1 MGGNPRAGFRLEDEG
16 AMPLLRKI
24 EVTTGVWWIEVPQAG
39 VSVLCGCPADAVK
52 HLMKRGLIVSTEMN
66 GVPFE
71 TGPNC
76 ILLSDAMVQ
85 NGSFS
90 NLAEFPVLQM
100 LYRQGMIL
108 PDHPG
113 NTGVKPLLI
122 GSADQVRAQMQY
134 IYRGNYGLVNE
145 EEIVEAGET
154 PERARELMRMK
165 LRFAFGQ
172 IRHPGDL
179 LDTLV
184 VDNEPVEIRNG
195 VQVRRLLFNVFEFS
209 FEGQTAVVD
218 LNLPPFETYESPY
231 PLGFY
236 RLRRE
241 YFAVIHSGEG
251 DGWDINRPSMSSIVM
266 FQGKVYL
273 VDAGPNILY
282 SLNALGIGV
291 NEIEGIF
298 HTHSHD
304 DHFAG
309 LTTLIR
315 SDHKLKYY
323 ATPLVRASVAKKVA
337 ALLGIEEGAFSD
349 YFDVCP
355 LLEGEWNAIEGLEVM
370 PVFSPHPV
378 ETTIFHFRALWE
390 GGYRTYAHFA
400 DIARLSVLQ
409 GFVTDDE
416 TAPGISQAMY
426 DRVAADYLVPAEVK
440 KIDVGGGMIHGDA
453 YDFRDDRS
461 GKIILAHTSQRNTR
475 AQKAIGSSAS
485 FGTVDVLIP
494 SNHDFIWPYAYEALD
509 AYFPGIP
516 RHQIRILLNNPVVT
530 FNPGTIL
537 VKERMVNDHI
547 YLLLSGSVEMIPI
560 EIEMRSV
567 LSAGALIGELSGLFG
582 TPASETYRAASFV
595 QALAIPCSLYLEF
608 VRSNNV
614 FSGVSRLLEHREF
627 LLRTS
632 LFGEVVS
639 SKSLNRIAQNMG
651 RASHPADAMIE
662 PGPHHVAMVK
672 SGSAGRFLGEH
683 MFETLK
689 SGDFFG
695 EEVAIFSTPSLLRVR
710 TLEDCEVY
718 LVPADAL
725 RDIPSVRWKL
735 FEASTKRT
743 RAMVEAGEH
752 ARVLI
757 RWHEE
762 YSVGVQRIDSHHRRL
777 FEIGNSVLDMM
788 ERKSTDAEVAETMGL
803 LREYARF
810 HFGEE
815 EGLMIRYKYPDLAA
829 HKARHHHLLQQ
840 MVEMQAAVAAGRGYN
855 EAEVLTFLQEWI
867 VGHTLSDDRKA
878 AVFLNSKGVY

>member
-1 MGGNPRAGFRLEDEG
+1 
-16 AMPLLRKI
+16 MPLLRKI
-24 EVTTGVWWIEVPQAG
+24 EVTTGVWWIEAPLAG
-39 VSVLCGCPADAVK
+39 VSILCGCPADAVK
-52 HLMKRGLIVSTEMN
+52 HLMKRGLIVSTEID
-66 GVPFE
+66 GIAFE
-71 TGPNC
+71 TGPNA

-85 NGSFS
+85 NGNFS

-122 GSADQVRAQMQY
+122 GSADQVQAQMQY
-134 IYRGNYGLVNE
+134 IYRGNYGLVTE
-145 EEIVEAGET
+145 EEMVEAGLS
-154 PERARELMRMK
+154 PKRAHELMRMK
-165 LRFAFGQ
+165 LKFAFGK

-179 LDTLV
+179 LDTLA
-184 VDNEPVEIRNG
+184 VDADSVEIRNG
-195 VQVRRLLFNVFEFS
+195 VTVRRMLFNVFEFS
-209 FEGQTAVVD
+209 YQGETAVVD
-218 LNLPPFETYESPY
+218 LNLPSFESYEAPY
-231 PLGFY
+231 PLGYY

-241 YFAVIHSGEG
+241 YFAVIHCGEG
-251 DGWDINRPSMSSIVM
+251 DGWDINRPSMASIIM
-266 FQGKVYL
+266 FQGKVFL
-273 VDAGPNILY
+273 VDAGPNVLF

-337 ALLGIEEGAFSD
+337 ALLSIDEAAFSD

-355 LLEGEWNAIEGLEVM
+355 LVEGEWNLIDGLEVK

-378 ETTIFHFRALWE
+378 ETTIMHFRAMWE
-390 GGYRTYAHFA
+390 GGNRTYSHLA

-409 GFVTDDE
+409 SFITDDPE
-416 TAPGISQAMY
+416 APGISQAMY
-426 DRVAADYLVPAEVK
+426 DQVAADYLEPADVK

-453 YDFRDDRS
+453 YDFRDDTS
-461 GKIILAHTSQRNTR
+461 DKIILAHTSQRNTR

-516 RHQIRILLNNPVVT
+516 RHQIRVLLNNPVVT

-537 VKERMVNDHI
+537 VKERVVNDQI

-582 TPASETYRAASFV
+582 AAASETYRAASFV
-595 QALAIPCSLYLEF
+595 QALAIPCSLYSEF
-608 VRSNNV
+608 VRRNNV
-614 FSGVSRLLEHREF
+614 FKGVSRLLEHREF

-639 SKSLNRIAQNMG
+639 SKSLNRIAQ
-651 RASHPADAMIE
+651 AMTSCTAKVDVVIE
-662 PGPHHVAMVK
+662 PGHDMVGMIK
-672 SGSAGRFLGEH
+672 SGIAGRFLGDH

-689 SGDFFG
+689 VGDFFG
-695 EEVAIFSTPSLLRVR
+695 EDVAIFGSPSLLRVR
-710 TLEDCEVY
+710 ALEPCEVF
-718 LVPADAL
+718 LVPAHAL

-735 FEASTKRT
+735 FEASNKRT
-743 RAMVEAGEH
+743 RAMMEAGVH

-757 RWHEE
+757 KWHDE

-777 FEIGNSVLDMM
+777 FEIANSALDLM
-788 ERKSTDAEVAETMGL
+788 ERGCSDDEIAETMGL

-810 HFGEE
+810 HFDEE
-815 EGLMIRYKYPDLAA
+815 EGLMIRYKYPELHN
-829 HKARHHHLLQQ
+829 HKNRHFRLLEQLTELQ
-840 MVEMQAAVAAGRGYN
+840 TTIAEGEGYN
-855 EAEVLTFLQEWI
+855 EVEVLTFLQEWI
-867 VGHTLSDDRKA
+867 VGHTLSDDHRA
-878 AVFLNSKGVY
+878 AVYLNSKGVY

>member
-1 MGGNPRAGFRLEDEG
+1 
-16 AMPLLRKI
+16 MPLLRKI
-24 EVTTGVWWIEVPQAG
+24 EVTTGVWWIEAPQAG
-39 VSVLCGCPADAVK
+39 VFILCGCPADAVK
-52 HLMKRGLIVSTEMN
+52 HLMKRGLIVSTESN

-71 TGPNC
+71 TGPNA

-85 NGSFS
+85 NGNFS

-108 PDHPG
+108 PNHPG
-113 NTGVKPLLI
+113 NTGCKPLLI
-122 GSADQVRAQMQY
+122 GSADQVQAQMQY
-134 IYRGNYGLVNE
+134 IYRGNYGLVTE
-145 EEIVEAGET
+145 EEIIEAGAT

-184 VDNEPVEIRNG
+184 VDTDPVEIRNG
-195 VQVRRLLFNVFEFS
+195 VHVRRMLFNVFEFS
-209 FEGQTAVVD
+209 YQGETAVVD
-218 LNLPPFETYESPY
+218 LNLPSFETYEAPY

-241 YFAVIHSGEG
+241 YFAVIHCGEG
-251 DGWDINRPSMSSIVM
+251 DGWDINRPSMASILM

-323 ATPLVRASVAKKVA
+323 ASPLVKASVAKKVA
-337 ALLGIEEGAFSD
+337 ALLSIEEEAFGD
-349 YFDVCP
+349 YFDVCE
-355 LLEGEWNAIEGLEVM
+355 LTEGEWNHIEGLEVM

-378 ETTIFHFRALWE
+378 ETTIMRFRAMWE
-390 GGYRTYAHFA
+390 NGYRTYCHMA

-409 GFVTDDE
+409 GFITEDPKV
-416 TAPGISQAMY
+416 PGISQAMY
-426 DRVAADYLVPAEVK
+426 EQVIKDYSEPADVK

-453 YDFRDDRS
+453 YDFRDDAS

-485 FGTVDVLIP
+485 FGTMDVLIP

-516 RHQIRILLNNPVVT
+516 RHQIRVLLNNPVVT

-537 VKERMVNDHI
+537 VKERLVNDQI

-582 TPASETYRAASFV
+582 AAASETYRAASFV
-595 QALAIPCSLYLEF
+595 QALAIPCSLYSEF
-608 VRSNNV
+608 VRRNDV
-614 FSGVSRLLEHREF
+614 FHGVSRLVEHREF
-627 LLRTS
+627 LMRTS

-639 SKSLNRIAQNMG
+639 SKSLNRIAQ
-651 RASHPADAMIE
+651 SISTCTIKADEVIDVGNDMVGMI
-662 PGPHHVAMVK
+662 K
-672 SGSAGRFLGEH
+672 SGSAGRFLGDH

-695 EEVAIFSTPSLLRVR
+695 EETAIFNTPSLLRIR
-710 TLEDCEVY
+710 SLEPCEVFK
-718 LVPADAL
+718 VPAHSL

-735 FEASTKRT
+735 FEASTKRS

-757 RWHEE
+757 KWHDE
-762 YSVGVQRIDSHHRRL
+762 YSVGVQRIDAHHRRL
-777 FEIGNSVLDMM
+777 FEIANSVLDLM
-788 ERKSTDAEVAETMGL
+788 ERRSPHADVAENMGL
-803 LREYARF
+803 LCEYARF

-815 EGLMIRYKYPDLAA
+815 EGLMIRYKYPDLPG
-829 HKARHHHLLQQ
+829 HRSRHAKLMQQ
-840 MVEMQAAVAAGRGYN
+840 LEEMQESIAKGLGYS
-855 EAEVLTFLQEWI
+855 EVEILTFLQEWI
-867 VGHTLSDDRKA
+867 VGHTLSDDHRA
-878 AVFLNSKGVY
+878 AVFLNSKGLY

>member
-1 MGGNPRAGFRLEDEG
+1 
-16 AMPLLRKI
+16 MPLLRKI
-24 EVTTGVWWIEVPQAG
+24 EVTTGVWWIEAHQAG
-39 VSVLCGCPADAVK
+39 ISVLCGCPADAVK
-52 HLMKRGLIVSTEMN
+52 HLMKRGLIVSTEDG

-71 TGPNC
+71 TGPNV

-100 LYRQGMIL
+100 LYRQGMMV
-108 PDHPG
+108 PGHPG
-113 NTGVKPLLI
+113 NTGIKPLLI
-122 GSADQVRAQMQY
+122 GSADQVQAQMQY
-134 IYRGNYGLVNE
+134 IYRGNYGLVTE
-145 EEIVEAGET
+145 EEIIEAGET
-154 PERARELMRMK
+154 PERAHDLMRMK
-165 LRFAFGQ
+165 LRFAFGK
-172 IRHPGDL
+172 IRHPGEL
-179 LDTLV
+179 IDTLV
-184 VDNEPVEIRNG
+184 VDSDPVEIRDG
-195 VQVRRLLFNVFEFS
+195 FFVRRMLFNVFEFTYKG
-209 FEGQTAVVD
+209 ETAVVD
-218 LNLPPFETYESPY
+218 LNLPPFETYEAPY

-236 RLRRE
+236 HLRRE

-282 SLNALGIGV
+282 SLNALGIGI

-323 ATPLVRASVAKKVA
+323 STPLVRASVAKKVS
-337 ALLGIEEGAFSD
+337 ALLSIDEDAFAD
-349 YFDVCP
+349 YFDVRP
-355 LLEGEWNAIEGLEVM
+355 LIEGEWNFIDGLEVM

-378 ETTIFHFRALWE
+378 ETTVMHFRAMWE
-390 GGYRTYAHFA
+390 GGYRSYAHFA
-400 DIARLSVLQ
+400 DICRLAVLKD
-409 GFVTDDE
+409 FITDDPD
-416 TAPGISQAMY
+416 APGISETLY
-426 DRVAADYLVPAEVK
+426 DQVAADYMIPADVK

-453 YDFRDDRS
+453 YDFRDDKS
-461 GKIILAHTSQRNTR
+461 QKIILAHTSQRNSR

-516 RHQIRILLNNPVVT
+516 RHQIRVLLNNPVVS

-537 VKERMVNDHI
+537 VKERVVNEQI

-567 LSAGALIGELSGLFG
+567 LSAGALVGELSGLFG
-582 TPASETYRAASFV
+582 AAASETYRAASFV
-595 QALAIPCSLYLEF
+595 QALAIPCSLYAEF
-608 VRSNNV
+608 IRFNNV

-627 LLRTS
+627 LHRTS

-639 SKSLNRIAQNMG
+639 SRSLNRIAQGMTRTLVKSDTTIDPGNDRVG
-651 RASHPADAMIE
+651 MI
-662 PGPHHVAMVK
+662 K
-672 SGSAGRFLGEH
+672 SGSAGRFLGEFL
-683 MFETLK
+683 FETLK
-689 SGDFFG
+689 VGDFFG
-695 EEVAIFSTPSLLRVR
+695 EEVAIFGVPSLLRVR
-710 TLEDCEVY
+710 ALEPCEVF
-718 LVPADAL
+718 LVPAETL

-735 FEASTKRT
+735 FEAGTKRT
-743 RAMVEAGEH
+743 RAIAEAGEH

-757 RWHEE
+757 RWHDE
-762 YSVGVQRIDSHHRRL
+762 YSVGVQRVDSHHRRL
-777 FEIGNSVLDMM
+777 FEIGNSVLDQI
-788 ERKSTDAEVAETMGL
+788 ERHCGDDEVAETMGL

-810 HFGEE
+810 HFSEE
-815 EGLMIRYKYPDLAA
+815 EGLMIRYKYPDITP
-829 HKARHHHLLQQ
+829 HRARHARLLEQLTELQAEIADGKGYDKADVLTLLQ
-840 MVEMQAAVAAGRGYN
+840 EGIVA
-855 EAEVLTFLQEWI
+855 
-867 VGHTLSDDRKA
+867 HTMSDDRRA
-878 AVFLNSKGVY
+878 AVFLNSKGLY

>member
-1 MGGNPRAGFRLEDEG
+1 
-16 AMPLLRKI
+16 MPLLRKI

-71 TGPNC
+71 TGPNI

-113 NTGVKPLLI
+113 NTGIKPMLI

-154 PERARELMRMK
+154 PERARDLMRMK
-165 LRFAFGQ
+165 LRFAFGA

-195 VQVRRLLFNVFEFS
+195 VTVRRMMFNVFEFS
-209 FEGQTAVVD
+209 YQGQTAVVD

-323 ATPLVRASVAKKVA
+323 STPLVRASVAKKVA
-337 ALLGIEEGAFSD
+337 ALLSIEEAAFSD

-355 LLEGEWNAIEGLEVM
+355 LVEGEWNAIEGLEVK

-378 ETTIFHFRALWE
+378 ETTIIHFRAMWE
-390 GGYRTYAHFA
+390 GGYRTYSHFA
-400 DIARLSVLQ
+400 DICRLSVLQ
-409 GFVTDDE
+409 SFVTDDPA
-416 TAPGISQAMY
+416 APGISQALY
-426 DRVAADYLVPAEVK
+426 DRVAADYLAPADVK

-453 YDFRDDRS
+453 YDFRDDMS

-494 SNHDFIWPYAYEALD
+494 SNHDFIWPYAFEALD

-516 RHQIRILLNNPVVT
+516 RHQIRVLLNNPVVT

-537 VKERMVNDHI
+537 VKERMPNDHI

-608 VRSNNV
+608 VRYNNV

-639 SKSLNRIAQNMG
+639 SKSLNRIAQGMD
-651 RASHPADAMIE
+651 RESFPADTVIE
-662 PGPHHVAMVK
+662 PGPGQVAMLK
-672 SGSAGRFLGEH
+672 AGSAGRFLGEH
-683 MFETLK
+683 MFESLK
-689 SGDFFG
+689 PGDFFG
-695 EEVAIFSTPSLLRVR
+695 EEVAIFATPSLLRVR
-710 TLEDCEVY
+710 SLEGCEIY
-718 LVPADAL
+718 LVPAETL

-757 RWHEE
+757 KWHDE
-762 YSVGVQRIDSHHRRL
+762 YSVGVQRIDSHHKRL

-788 ERKSTDAEVAETMGL
+788 ERKSTDTEVAETMGL

-810 HFGEE
+810 HFSEE
-815 EGLMIRYKYPDLAA
+815 EGLLIRYKYPEFSS
-829 HKARHHHLLQQ
+829 HRTRHQRLLEQLT
-840 MVEMQAAVAAGRGYN
+840 ELQAAVAGGRGYN

-867 VGHTLSDDRKA
+867 VGHTLAEDRKSA
-878 AVFLNSKGVY
+878 IYLNSKGVY

>member
-1 MGGNPRAGFRLEDEG
+1 
-16 AMPLLRKI
+16 MPLLRKI
-24 EVTTGVWWIEVPQAG
+24 EVTTGVWWIDVPEVG
-39 VSVLCGCPADAVK
+39 LSVLCGCPADSVK
-52 HLMKRGLIVSTEMN
+52 HLMKRGLIVSTERD
-66 GVPFE
+66 GIPFE
-71 TGPNC
+71 TGPNA

-108 PDHPG
+108 PNHPG
-113 NTGVKPLLI
+113 NTGIKPLLI
-122 GSADQVRAQMQY
+122 GSADQVQAQMQY
-134 IYRGNYGLVNE
+134 IYRGNYGLVTE
-145 EEIVEAGET
+145 EEIIEAGET
-154 PERARELMRMK
+154 PERAHELMRMK
-165 LRFAFGQ
+165 LKFAFGT
-172 IRHPGDL
+172 IRHPGELIDSVVI
-179 LDTLV
+179 DT
-184 VDNEPVEIRNG
+184 DPAEIRGG
-195 VQVRRLLFNVFEFS
+195 VRVRRMLFNVFEFS
-209 FEGQTAVVD
+209 YKGETAVVD

-273 VDAGPNILY
+273 VDAGPNILFA
-282 SLNALGIGV
+282 LNALGIGV

-323 ATPLVRASVAKKVA
+323 STPLVRASVAKKVA
-337 ALLGIEEGAFSD
+337 ALLSIEEAAFSD

-355 LLEGEWNAIEGLEVM
+355 LVEGQWNNIEGLEVM

-378 ETTIFHFRALWE
+378 ETTLFHFRALWE
-390 GGYRTYAHFA
+390 DGYRSYSHFA
-400 DIARLSVLQ
+400 DICRLSVLQ
-409 GFVTDDE
+409 SFVTEDD
-416 TAPGISQAMY
+416 AVPGIKQSLY
-426 DRVAADYLVPAEVK
+426 DQVAADYQKPAHVK

-453 YDFRDDRS
+453 YDFRDDAS
-461 GKIILAHTSQRNTR
+461 EKIILAHTSQRNTR

-516 RHQIRILLNNPVVT
+516 RHQIRILLNNPVVA

-537 VKERMVNDHI
+537 VKERMVNKNI

-560 EIEMRSV
+560 EVEMRSV

-582 TPASETYRAASFV
+582 AAASETYRAASFV
-595 QALAIPCSLYLEF
+595 QALEIPCSLYSEF
-608 VRSNNV
+608 VRANNV
-614 FSGVSRLLEHREF
+614 FSGVSRLLEHREY
-627 LLRTS
+627 LLRTA

-639 SKSLNRIAQNMG
+639 SKSLNRIAQSMT
-651 RASHPADAMIE
+651 RTLVPADTMID
-662 PGPHHVAMVK
+662 PGFDRVGMIK
-672 SGSAGRFLGEH
+672 SGSAGRFLGDH

-689 SGDFFG
+689 VGDFFG
-695 EEVAIFSTPSLLRVR
+695 EEAAIFGTPSLLRVKAQ
-710 TLEDCEVY
+710 EACEVY
-718 LVPADAL
+718 LVPAETL

-757 RWHEE
+757 RWHDE

-777 FEIGNSVLDMM
+777 FEIANSVLDQM
-788 ERKSTDAEVAETMGL
+788 ERKCLDADVAETMGL

-810 HFGEE
+810 HFSEE
-815 EGLMIRYKYPDLAA
+815 EGLMIRYKFPEITG
-829 HKARHHHLLQQ
+829 HRARHHRLLEQLT
-840 MVEMQAAVAAGRGYN
+840 ELQATIADGHGYN

-878 AVFLNSKGVY
+878 AVYLNSKGLY

>member
-1 MGGNPRAGFRLEDEG
+1 VRVPI
-16 AMPLLRKI
+16 LRKI
-24 EVTTGVWWIEVPQAG
+24 EVTTGVWWVEAPEAG

-52 HLMKRGLIVSTEMN
+52 HLMKRGLIVSTEKD

-71 TGPNC
+71 TGPSA

-85 NGSFS
+85 NGNFS

-100 LYRQGMIL
+100 LYRQGMIV
-108 PDHPG
+108 PNHPG

-122 GSADQVRAQMQY
+122 GSADQVQAQMQY
-134 IYRGNYGLVNE
+134 IYRGNYGLVTE
-145 EEIVEAGET
+145 EEMIEAGET

-165 LRFAFGQ
+165 LKFAFGA
-172 IRHPGDL
+172 IRHPAEL
-179 LDTLV
+179 LDSLV
-184 VDNEPVEIRNG
+184 VDTDPVEIRNG
-195 VQVRRLLFNVFEFS
+195 LTIRRMLFNVFEFS
-209 FEGQTAVVD
+209 YGGETAVID
-218 LNLPPFETYESPY
+218 LNLPAYETYEAPY

-241 YFAVIHSGEG
+241 YFAVVHCGEG
-251 DGWDINRPSMSSIVM
+251 DGWDINRPSMTSIVM

-273 VDAGPNILY
+273 VDAGPNILF

-337 ALLGIEEGAFSD
+337 ALLSIDESAFGD

-355 LLEGEWNAIEGLEVM
+355 LVEGEWNDIEGLEVM

-378 ETTIFHFRALWE
+378 ETTVMHFRTIWE
-390 GGYRTYAHFA
+390 GGTRTYSHLA
-400 DIARLSVLQ
+400 DICRLPVLQ
-409 GFVTDDE
+409 GFITDDPD
-416 TAPGISQAMY
+416 APGISQAMY
-426 DRVAADYLVPAEVK
+426 DKVAADYLVPADVK

-453 YDFRDDRS
+453 YDFRDDMS

-475 AQKAIGSSAS
+475 AQKAIGSTAS

-494 SNHDFIWPYAYEALD
+494 SNHDFIWPYAYEALN
-509 AYFPGIP
+509 AYFPGVP
-516 RHQIRILLNNPVVT
+516 RHQIRVLLNNPVVT

-537 VKERMVNDHI
+537 VKERLVNEEI

-560 EIEMRSV
+560 EVEMRSV
-567 LSAGALIGELSGLFG
+567 LSAGALVGELSGLFG
-582 TPASETYRAASFV
+582 AAASETYRAASFV
-595 QALAIPCSLYLEF
+595 QALAIPCSLYSEF
-608 VRSNNV
+608 VKRNDV
-614 FSGVSRLLEHREF
+614 FSGVSRLVEHREF
-627 LLRTS
+627 LLRTN

-639 SKSLNRIAQNMG
+639 SKSLNRIAQ
-651 RASHPADAMIE
+651 AMTSCS
-662 PGPHHVAMVK
+662 VAAGGMVEIGSEMVGMIK
-672 SGSAGRFLGEH
+672 AGSAGRFLGDH

-689 SGDFFG
+689 IGDFFG
-695 EEVAIFSTPSLLRVR
+695 EDMAIFGSPSLLRVR
-710 TLEDCEVY
+710 AIEACEVF
-718 LVPADAL
+718 LVPAETL

-735 FEASTKRT
+735 FEAAAKRA

-752 ARVLI
+752 ARILI
-757 RWHEE
+757 RWQDA
-762 YSVGVQRIDSHHRRL
+762 YSIGVQRIDSHHRRL
-777 FEIGNSVLDMM
+777 FEIGNSVLDQI
-788 ERKSTDAEVAETMGL
+788 ERGCSDDEVAETMGL

-810 HFGEE
+810 HFSEE
-815 EGLMIRYKYPDLAA
+815 EGLMIRYKYPEFNA
-829 HKARHHHLLQQ
+829 HKTRHQQLLGQLTDIQ
-840 MVEMQAAVAAGRGYN
+840 SAVAGGKGYN
-855 EAEVLTFLQEWI
+855 QVEILTFLQEWV
-867 VGHTLSDDRKA
+867 VGHTLAEDHRA
-878 AVFLNSKGVY
+878 AVYLNSKGVY

>member
-1 MGGNPRAGFRLEDEG
+1 
-16 AMPLLRKI
+16 MPLLRKI
-24 EVTTGVWWIEVPQAG
+24 EVTTGVWWIEVPEAG
-39 VSVLCGCPADAVK
+39 LCVLCGCPADTVK
-52 HLMKRGLIVSTEMN
+52 HLMKRGLIVSTESN
-66 GVPFE
+66 GVAFE
-71 TGPNC
+71 TGPNA

-85 NGSFS
+85 NGNFS

-100 LYRQGMIL
+100 LYRQGMIV
-108 PDHPG
+108 PGHPG

-122 GSADQVRAQMQY
+122 GSADQVQAQMQY
-134 IYRGNYGLVNE
+134 IYRGNYGLVTE

-154 PERARELMRMK
+154 PGRAREMMRMK
-165 LRFAFGQ
+165 LKFAFGT
-172 IRHPGDL
+172 IRHPGEL
-179 LDTLV
+179 LDTLA
-184 VDNEPVEIRNG
+184 VDTDPVEIRNG
-195 VQVRRLLFNVFEFS
+195 VFVRRMLFNVFEFS
-209 FEGQTAVVD
+209 YQGETAVVD
-218 LNLPPFETYESPY
+218 LNLPAYEAYESPY

-241 YFAVIHSGEG
+241 YFAVIHCGEG
-251 DGWDINRPSMSSIVM
+251 DGWDINRPSMASIVM

-273 VDAGPNILY
+273 VDAGPNVLY

-337 ALLGIEEGAFSD
+337 ALLSIEEEAFSD
-349 YFDVCP
+349 YFDVHP
-355 LLEGEWNAIEGLEVM
+355 LLENEWNQIDGLEVK

-378 ETTIFHFRALWE
+378 ETTIMHFRAMWD
-390 GGYRTYAHFA
+390 GSYRTYSHLA
-400 DIARLSVLQ
+400 DICRLSVLQ
-409 GFVTDDE
+409 GFVTDDPDQ
-416 TAPGISQAMY
+416 PGITKALY
-426 DRVAADYLVPAEVK
+426 DKVAVDYLMPADVK

-453 YDFRDDRS
+453 YDFRNDHS
-461 GKIILAHTSQRNTR
+461 GKIILAHTSLRNTR

-509 AYFPGIP
+509 SYFPDIP
-516 RHQIRILLNNPVVT
+516 RHQLRLLLNNPVVT

-537 VKERMVNDHI
+537 VKERVVNDQI

-560 EIEMRSV
+560 EVEMRSV
-567 LSAGALIGELSGLFG
+567 LSAGAMIGELSGLFSVS
-582 TPASETYRAASFV
+582 ASETYRAASFV
-595 QALAIPCSLYLEF
+595 QALAIPCSLYAQF
-608 VRSNNV
+608 VRHNDV
-614 FSGVSRLLEHREF
+614 FPTVSRLLEHREF

-639 SKSLNRIAQNMG
+639 SKSLNRIAQSMTS
-651 RASHPADAMIE
+651 RVFAADTLIELGHDVVGMI
-662 PGPHHVAMVK
+662 K
-672 SGSAGRFLGEH
+672 TGSAGRFLGDH
-683 MFETLK
+683 LFETLK
-689 SGDFFG
+689 IGDFFG
-695 EEVAIFSTPSLLRVR
+695 EDVAIFNTPSLMRVR
-710 TLEDCEVY
+710 ALEDCEVF
-718 LVPADAL
+718 LVPAETL
-725 RDIPSVRWKL
+725 GDIPSVRWKL
-735 FEASTKRT
+735 FEAGTKRT

-757 RWHEE
+757 RWHDE

-777 FEIGNSVLDMM
+777 FEIANSVLDQLDRGNSM
-788 ERKSTDAEVAETMGL
+788 AEVSETMGL

-815 EGLMIRYKYPDLAA
+815 EGLLIRYKYPDLKA
-829 HKARHHHLLQQ
+829 HLARHARLLEQLTELQ
-840 MVEMQAAVAAGRGYN
+840 SSVAGGRGCN
-855 EAEVLTFLQEWI
+855 EAELLTFLQEWI
-867 VGHTLSDDRKA
+867 VGHTLSDDHRA
-878 AVFLNSKGVY
+878 ALFLNSKGVY

>member
-1 MGGNPRAGFRLEDEG
+1 
-16 AMPLLRKI
+16 MPLLRKI
-24 EVTTGVWWIEVPQAG
+24 EVTTGVWWIEAPQAG
-39 VSVLCGCPADAVK
+39 LSVLCGCPADSVK
-52 HLMKRGLIVSTEMN
+52 HLMKRGLIVSIESN
-66 GVPFE
+66 GIPFE
-71 TGPNC
+71 TGPNA

-85 NGSFS
+85 NGNFS

-108 PDHPG
+108 PGHPG

-122 GSADQVRAQMQY
+122 GSADQVQAQMQY
-134 IYRGNYGLVNE
+134 IYRGNYGLVTE
-145 EEIVEAGET
+145 EEIIEAGVD
-154 PERARELMRMK
+154 PARARELMRMK
-165 LRFAFGQ
+165 LKFAFGE
-172 IRHPGDL
+172 IRHPAEL
-179 LDTLV
+179 LDTLA
-184 VDNEPVEIRNG
+184 VDTDPVEIRNG
-195 VQVRRLLFNVFEFS
+195 VFIRRLLFNVFEFS
-209 FEGQTAVVD
+209 YRGETTVVD
-218 LNLPPFETYESPY
+218 LNLPSFESYEAPY

-236 RLRRE
+236 QLRRE
-241 YFAVIHSGEG
+241 YFAVIHCGEG
-251 DGWDINRPSMSSIVM
+251 DGWDINRPSMASIVM

-273 VDAGPNILY
+273 VDAGPNVLF

-337 ALLGIEEGAFSD
+337 ALLSIEEASFAD
-349 YFDVCP
+349 YFDICP
-355 LLEGEWNAIEGLEVM
+355 LVEGEWNLIDGLEVR

-378 ETTIFHFRALWE
+378 ETTIMHFRAMWK
-390 GGYRTYAHFA
+390 GGNRTYSHLA

-409 GFVTDDE
+409 SFITDDPQ
-416 TAPGISQAMY
+416 APGISQAMY
-426 DRVAADYLVPAEVK
+426 DEVAAEYLIPAQVK

-453 YDFRDDRS
+453 YDFRDDTS
-461 GKIILAHTSQRNTR
+461 TKIILAHTSQRNTR

-537 VKERMVNDHI
+537 VKERVVNDEI

-560 EIEMRSV
+560 EIETRSV
-567 LSAGALIGELSGLFG
+567 LSAGALVGELSGLFG
-582 TPASETYRAASFV
+582 AAASETYRAASFV
-595 QALAIPCSLYLEF
+595 QALAIPCSLYSEF
-608 VRSNNV
+608 VRRNDV

-639 SKSLNRIAQNMG
+639 SRSLNRIAMG
-651 RASHPADAMIE
+651 MSSRIIAADSLIE
-662 PGPHHVAMVK
+662 VGHDMVGMVK
-672 SGSAGRFLGEH
+672 SGNAGRFLGEY

-689 SGDFFG
+689 IGDFFG
-695 EEVAIFSTPSLLRVR
+695 EDVAIFATPSLLRVR
-710 TLEDCEVY
+710 ALGACEVF
-718 LVPADAL
+718 LVPAHTL

-743 RAMVEAGEH
+743 RAMMEAGEH
-752 ARVLI
+752 ARILI
-757 RWHEE
+757 KWHDE
-762 YSVGVQRIDSHHRRL
+762 YSVGVQRMDSHHRRL
-777 FEIGNSVLDMM
+777 FEIANSALDQM
-788 ERKSTDAEVAETMGL
+788 ERRCPDADVAETMGL
-803 LREYARF
+803 LREYTRF

-815 EGLMIRYKYPDLAA
+815 EALMIRYKYPEFNS
-829 HKARHHHLLQQ
+829 HKARHAQLLEQLT
-840 MVEMQAAVAAGRGYN
+840 ELQAAI
-855 EAEVLTFLQEWI
+855 AEGTGDKDIEVMTYLQEGI
-867 VGHTLSDDRKA
+867 VGHTLSDDCRA
-878 AVFLNSKGVY
+878 ASYLNSKGVY